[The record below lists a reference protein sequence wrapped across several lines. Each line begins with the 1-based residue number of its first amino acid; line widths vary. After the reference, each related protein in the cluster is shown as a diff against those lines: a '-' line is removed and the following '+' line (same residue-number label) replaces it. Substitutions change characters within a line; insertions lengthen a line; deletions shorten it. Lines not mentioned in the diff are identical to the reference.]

1 MVLWRPNG
9 ELWQKLRGR
18 EKGERGGGKE
28 GEGARK
34 IRRGGGGGRGGREE
48 REERGGGGAEEKE
61 NSRFRDR
68 KGTTLYGI
76 VETEQ
81 RVVVEGEL

>member
-1 MVLWRPNG
+1 MGSWKQNE
-9 ELWQKLRGR
+9 ELWQKVRCRERGNER
-18 EKGERGGGKE
+18 EGERE
-28 GEGARK
+28 
-34 IRRGGGGGRGGREE
+34 RG

-68 KGTTLYGI
+68 KGTTPYSI